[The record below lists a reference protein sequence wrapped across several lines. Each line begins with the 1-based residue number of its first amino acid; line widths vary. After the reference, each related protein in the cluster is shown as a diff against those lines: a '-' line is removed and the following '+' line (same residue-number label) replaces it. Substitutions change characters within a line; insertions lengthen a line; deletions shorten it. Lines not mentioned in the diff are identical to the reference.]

1 MKGEKILV
9 TGPAG
14 QIAFPLCSYLAA
26 DNEVWGIARFGDP
39 ESRQRVE
46 AAGVTTRVIDLGA
59 GDFGDLPDD
68 FTYVLH
74 LATFQGPGLDYD
86 YALRTNAE
94 GTGLLLHHCRK
105 AKAALVMSTT
115 SIYEPHSDPWHAYLE
130 SDPLG
135 DSHSPFA
142 PTYSVSKI
150 SEEAVARLCA
160 RTLGL
165 PVVIAR
171 MNASYGANGGLP
183 AYQLDWL
190 VAGQPV
196 VVRWDPCPYS
206 PIHEDD
212 INGQVDAILSA
223 ASVPATIVNWGG
235 DERVS
240 PQQWCAYFGEL
251 TGITP
256 ELVVKELPGTQRGAI
271 LDVEKRRA
279 ITGPCRVP
287 WKDGMRRM
295 LEVRYPEGVKA
306 GHAVGGQAAELLS
319 AYQRSTGAS

>member
-1 MKGEKILV
+1 MNGEKILV

-14 QIAFPLCSYLAA
+14 QIAFPLCRHLAR

-39 ESRQRVE
+39 ASRQRVE
-46 AAGVTTRVIDLGA
+46 ALGVTTRVVDLGA
-59 GDFGDLPDD
+59 GQFGDLPDD

-94 GTGLLLHHCRK
+94 GTGLLLHHCRI

-115 SIYEPHSDPWHAYLE
+115 SIYEPHADPWHAYTE
-130 SDPLG
+130 TDPLG
-135 DSHSPFA
+135 DTHSPFS

-160 RTLGL
+160 RTLEL
-165 PVVIAR
+165 PVAIAR

-190 VAGQPV
+190 VAGQPI

-212 INGQVDAILSA
+212 INSQVDAMLGA
-223 ASVPATIVNWGG
+223 ASVPATVVNWGG
-235 DERVS
+235 DEQVS
-240 PQQWCAYFGEL
+240 PQQWVPYFGEL
-251 TGITP
+251 TGIAP
-256 ELVVKELPGTQRGAI
+256 EIVVKELPGTQRGAI
-271 LDVEKRRA
+271 LDVTKRRA
-279 ITGPCRVP
+279 ITGPCRVH

-295 LEVRYPEGVKA
+295 LEERYPDGVRA

-319 AYQRSTGAS
+319 AYQRSTGAG